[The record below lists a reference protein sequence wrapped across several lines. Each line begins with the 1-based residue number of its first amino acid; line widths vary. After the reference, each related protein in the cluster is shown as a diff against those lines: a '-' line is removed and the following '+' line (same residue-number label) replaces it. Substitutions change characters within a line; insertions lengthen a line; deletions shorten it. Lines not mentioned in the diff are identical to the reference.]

1 MYIYNKI
8 LKPLFN
14 KVLLFFDYERQK
26 KIAEEEMDLK
36 IFLRQIEEHQEAK
49 KRLNEAIREQKKA
62 EIVSAARLRRRRKE
76 FNFSDNLTRDSNNNT
91 GNTIAA
97 MAIMDTLDDNVT
109 PSMESSKSSS
119 YGYGGDSSYSS
130 SSSCDS
136 SSCSSGGGD
145 C

>member
-76 FNFSDNLTRDSNNNT
+76 FNFSDNLTRDSSNNT

-97 MAIMDTLDDNVT
+97 IAIADTIDDNVT